1 MWQPQPGWHA
11 LPGGGGPSTLGAW
24 RAVVGE
30 QAVVVK
36 RIAAPQPG
44 DPGELSDPHHFA
56 YWRREAEVVGSGLV
70 EATPGL
76 RAGGPGAVDEDD
88 EGITLIQPWIE
99 DAANNGLAIARCLGR
114 FAAARIETPWLA
126 RDQLRDRMGR
136 VERNGGWR
144 TLGRTTLADIADRLW
159 SRRIGLMDRLDALP
173 QVPQHGD
180 ATPANLRGREDDD
193 VLAIDWG
200 SLGTGPV
207 GADLGYFALSAREQL
222 TPLVEAHLLGL
233 PAGLATRV
241 EVELGARVTAV
252 YTAFNRAEWALARVA
267 VGEGPLVAKLRH
279 PSVAPYL
286 RSLQRLVPEIEALL

>member
-36 RIAAPQPG
+36 RLAAPQPG
-44 DPGELSDPHHFA
+44 DPGELSDPRHFA
-56 YWRREAEVVGSGLV
+56 YWRREAEVVVGGLV
-70 EATPGL
+70 ETTPGL
-76 RAGGPGAVDEDD
+76 RSSGPGAADEDD
-88 EGITLIQPWIE
+88 EGITLIQPWVE

-114 FAAARIETPWLA
+114 FATAEIEAPWLA
-126 RDQLRDRMGR
+126 HGQLRDRMSR
-136 VERNGGWR
+136 VERNGAWR
-144 TLGRTTLADIADRLW
+144 TLARTTLADVADRLW
-159 SRRIGLMDRLDALP
+159 SRRNGLLDRLDALP
-173 QVPQHGD
+173 QVAQHGD
-180 ATPANLRGREDDD
+180 ATPANLRGRDGEDL
-193 VLAIDWG
+193 LAIDWG

-207 GADLGYFALSAREQL
+207 GADVGYFALSAREQM
-222 TPLVEAHLLGL
+222 TPLVDAHLLGL
-233 PAGLATRV
+233 ADGVATRS

-279 PSVAPYL
+279 PSVSPYL